1 MKYILSALLAL
12 LTGPLNAHE
21 MTPTWFEMRPSL
33 YNNVYVTDMSLF
45 NKREDVNY
53 YEVGVFD
60 KDFKPVAFAT
70 SNRIINAKTYS
81 RNAISIYVRKKDLDD
96 VMYICTE
103 SKLLKGEVESTGV
116 TSRICSKK
124 K

>member
-1 MKYILSALLAL
+1 MSALLAL
-12 LTGPLNAHE
+12 LTGPLDAHE
-21 MTPTWFEMRPSL
+21 MTPTFFEMRPSL

-45 NKREDVNY
+45 NKREDVSY

-81 RNAISIYVRKKDLDD
+81 RNAISIYVRKKDLDN
-96 VMYICTE
+96 VVYICTE
-103 SKLLKGEVESTGV
+103 SKLLKGEVDSTGI